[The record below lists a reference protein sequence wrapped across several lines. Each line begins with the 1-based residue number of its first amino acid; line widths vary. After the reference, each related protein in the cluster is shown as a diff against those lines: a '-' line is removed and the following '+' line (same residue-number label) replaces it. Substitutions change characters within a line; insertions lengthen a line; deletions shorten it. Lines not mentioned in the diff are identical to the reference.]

1 VTSNQAIAR
10 AGLIVTGAFL
20 VARLLGYVRT
30 VVISSTFGAGPE
42 LDAFLAAFRI
52 PDLMYQLVAAGAL
65 SSALI
70 PVLAGLFSAGE
81 EARAWRVT
89 STVASLMLV
98 AIAILAAL
106 AFVLAPLLV
115 PIMTPGFD
123 ESTLAETIELTRIML
138 LAPILLAAG
147 AVATS
152 VLNARYQFFN
162 ASLAPVS
169 YNLAIVVA
177 TILLAPSLGVTG
189 VAIGVVLGSLAHV
202 LVQVVPLRRT
212 GFRLR
217 PHVDAGDPAA
227 RRTFA
232 LMGPRAIGLGAAQFA
247 LIALTAFASTIGPGA
262 ITSFAVAFTLLQ
274 LPLGLI
280 GVPLGV
286 VLLPALSSQHAEG
299 AFGSY
304 VGLVSRSVRLLLY
317 VMIPIAVLGMVLAAE
332 VVTVLFGYGNF
343 SSEAI
348 AASAAALAILLVGL
362 PAHAVIAVLARA
374 FYAAQDTRT
383 PVLAAVVAVVV
394 NVVVGYALVGSA
406 GLQGLALAVAAGAW
420 VECGLLAAI
429 LNGRVAGV
437 DVRGIG
443 RTLALTLVAAAAAV
457 AIAYAVREVAAG
469 SIEESR
475 IVGAFA
481 ILVMATLAGGIAFV
495 AMSLVL
501 RIAELPAASSV
512 LVEVV
517 RRPRR
522 A

>member
-30 VVISSTFGAGPE
+30 VVISSTFGAGAE
-42 LDAFLAAFRI
+42 LDSFLAAFRI

-70 PVLAGLFSAGE
+70 PVLAGLFAAGDE
-81 EARAWRVT
+81 GRAWRVT
-89 STVASLMLV
+89 STVATLMLV
-98 AIAILAAL
+98 SISLLAAAAWL
-106 AFVLAPLLV
+106 LAPVLV

-123 ESTLAETIELTRIML
+123 EPTLAETVDLTRIML

-152 VLNARYQFFN
+152 VLNSRYQFFY

-169 YNLAIVVA
+169 YNLAIVAA
-177 TILLAPSLGVTG
+177 TLLLAPALGVTG
-189 VAIGVVLGSLAHV
+189 VAIGVVLGALAHV
-202 LVQVVPLRRT
+202 LVQVVPLGRI

-217 PHVDAGDPAA
+217 PGVDTRDPAA

-262 ITSFAVAFTLLQ
+262 ITAFAVAFTLLQ

-299 AFGSY
+299 AFGGY
-304 VGLVSRSVRLLLY
+304 VRLVGRSVRLLLY
-317 VMIPIAVLGMVLAAE
+317 VMIPIAALGIVLATE

-343 SSEAI
+343 SAEAI
-348 AASAAALAILLVGL
+348 AGSSAALAILLVGL

-383 PVLAAVVAVVV
+383 PVLAAIVAVVV
-394 NVVVGYALVGSA
+394 NVVVSYALVGRA
-406 GLQGLALAVAAGAW
+406 GLQGLAAAVAAGAW
-420 VECGLLAAI
+420 VECLLLMAI
-429 LNGRVAGV
+429 LQARVAGV
-437 DVRGIG
+437 DLRAIG
-443 RTLALTLVAAAAAV
+443 RTFVLTLVSTAAATAA
-457 AIAYAVREVAAG
+457 AFAVRQAATG
-469 SIEESR
+469 PIDESR
-475 IVGAFA
+475 IVGA
-481 ILVMATLAGGIAFV
+481 LVVTVLATLAGGVAFV
-495 AMSLVL
+495 VMSLVL
-501 RIAELPAASSV
+501 RIAELPAASTV
-512 LVEVV
+512 LMEVV